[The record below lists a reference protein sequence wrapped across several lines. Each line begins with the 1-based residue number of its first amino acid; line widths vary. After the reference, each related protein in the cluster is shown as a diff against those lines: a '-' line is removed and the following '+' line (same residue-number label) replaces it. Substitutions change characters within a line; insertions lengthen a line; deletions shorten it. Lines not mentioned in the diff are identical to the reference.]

1 MLKHKVKKWQI
12 QCKEFQPLHPSSP
25 APPAGPV
32 EEGIKVAIE
41 EIITIGIIIDQ
52 IIEIDQEA
60 DGITTGQVI
69 EVVIT
74 QIIIDKVT
82 QDLTTDRT
90 HNGLIEIEVRV
101 EVEMKIMAMISLEV
115 EAEIEIKGEESNLDL
130 DLIQG

>member
-1 MLKHKVKKWQI
+1 MV
-12 QCKEFQPLHPSSP
+12 
-25 APPAGPV
+25 
-32 EEGIKVAIE
+32 IE
-41 EIITIGIIIDQ
+41 EIIVIEIITGQ

-82 QDLTTDRT
+82 RDLTTDRT
-90 HNGLIEIEVRV
+90 HSGLIEVEVRV
-101 EVEMKIMAMISLEV
+101 QLEMKIMAMIHLEV
-115 EAEIEIKGEESNLDL
+115 EAEIEIKGEERNLGL